1 MKSLV
6 MRLGGVP
13 PGQSQH
19 KQEVFIMKKL
29 AVLFLALML
38 VFSFSSA
45 SSAKTVFKLA
55 HVYNPGHAWD
65 KGAHHVAKLV
75 KEKSGGEIEIQV
87 FPASQ
92 LGTEEQITEAVI
104 FGSVDMCVSGAGQIG
119 NLFKPINI
127 CEMPYTF
134 RDNNHVLKFAKSDIA
149 QKMFSDLE
157 KEFNIKVVGTSS
169 FGIRQLT
176 SNKPVKSPSDLKG
189 FKLRVPEQN
198 ICVAYGKA
206 MGADP
211 TPIAYA
217 EAYMA
222 LQQGVVDGLENPLS
236 AIKNMKFYEVQK
248 YINLTS
254 HVTNVCFF
262 LMNGPKF
269 NSLSKDHQKIIQD
282 SFGAASQMIVD
293 LLNKDDQE
301 LGAFYESQGLTVVK
315 PDIEAFKKATSDMPM
330 KFRKW
335 WIRYGE
341 DLHQKIQGM

>member
-1 MKSLV
+1 
-6 MRLGGVP
+6 MR
-13 PGQSQH
+13 
-19 KQEVFIMKKL
+19 KFT
-29 AVLFLALML
+29 VLFLAFAL
-38 VFSFSSA
+38 VCSFSTIVP
-45 SSAKTVFKLA
+45 AKMTIKLA

-65 KGAHHVAKLV
+65 KGAHHAAKLI
-75 KEKSGGEIEIQV
+75 KEKSGGEIEVQV

-119 NLFKPINI
+119 NLFKPISV

-134 RDNNHVLKFAKSDIA
+134 KDNNHVLRFAKSDIA
-149 QKMFSDLE
+149 KEMFADLE

-169 FGIRQLT
+169 YGIRQLT
-176 SNKPVKSPSDLKG
+176 SNKPVKTPSDLKG

-248 YINLTS
+248 NINLTS

-269 NSLSKDHQKIIQD
+269 NSLSKQHQKIMLE
-282 SFGAASQMIVD
+282 SFEDASQMIVD
-293 LLNKDDQE
+293 ILNKDDQE
-301 LGAFYESQGLTVVK
+301 LGAFFESQGLTIVK
-315 PDIEAFKKATSDMPM
+315 PDIEAFKKATADMPV

-341 DLHQKIQGM
+341 DLHQRIQNK